1 MNLILPAELSKF
13 FIAGINYKKT
23 DVALR
28 GMFAINN
35 EQYANIL
42 SLAPVYNVNS
52 LFIISTCNRTEIYGF
67 ADDER
72 QLIDLLCTQ
81 TAGNAAAFTSLAY
94 IKNGIEAVEH
104 LFDVGAGLDS
114 QLLGDYE
121 ITGQLKQ
128 AVKFAKAHNFIN
140 CFLERL
146 VNSVL
151 QSSKQIRNETD
162 LSSGTVSVSYAAVE
176 YIKANIKT
184 CAGKKILVVGIG
196 KIGRN
201 TCKNLVDYLGTKNIT
216 LINRSEEKAA
226 ELAAELGLQYAP
238 IGQLAEHVVSSD
250 IILVASNAAEPVI
263 LKSQLAC
270 KSTKLIIDLS
280 IPCNV
285 EQTAAELL
293 NITLVN
299 VDTLSKIN
307 DKTLLKRKMEIPKAK
322 KIVDKNITGFLD
334 WCLMRK
340 NAPALNAIKSKLSY
354 LYAQHFSE
362 LKGDPDK
369 CPVIG
374 AEKKIQ
380 RVINSIAGKMKGQ
393 NQPGCHYLEAINEFI
408 VAVEH

>member
-1 MNLILPAELSKF
+1 MNPILPDELSKF
-13 FIAGINYKKT
+13 FVAGINYKKT
-23 DVALR
+23 DTTVR
-28 GMFAINN
+28 GMFAIND

-42 SLAPVYNVNS
+42 NLAPVYNFDS

-67 ADDER
+67 ADNACE
-72 QLIDLLCTQ
+72 LVELLCTQ
-81 TAGNAAAFTSLAY
+81 TTGNAATFTDLAY
-94 IKNGIEAVEH
+94 IKNGIDAVGH
-104 LFDVGAGLDS
+104 LFNVGAGLDS
-114 QLLGDYE
+114 QILGDYE

-128 AVKFAKAHNFIN
+128 AVKFAKSHNFIN

-151 QSSKQIRNETD
+151 QSSKQIRNQTA

-176 YIKANIKT
+176 YIKENIKICT
-184 CAGKKILVVGIG
+184 GKKILVVGIG

-226 ELAAELGLQYAP
+226 ELAAELGLQCAHVD
-238 IGQLAEHVVSSD
+238 QLAEHVDSSD

-263 LKSQLAC
+263 LKSQLEY

-285 EQTAAELL
+285 EPTAAELL

-307 DKTLLKRKMEIPKAK
+307 DETLLKRKMEIPKAK
-322 KIVDKNITGFLD
+322 KIIDKNTSDFLN
-334 WCLMRK
+334 WYLMRK

-354 LYAQHFSE
+354 LYMQHFSE
-362 LKGDPDK
+362 LKGDPNK
-369 CPVIG
+369 CPVIA

-380 RVINSIAGKMKGQ
+380 QVINSIAGKMKGQ
-393 NQPGCHYLEAINEFI
+393 NQPGCHYLEAINEFM
-408 VAVEH
+408 ATVEH

>member
-1 MNLILPAELSKF
+1 MNPILPDELSKF
-13 FIAGINYKKT
+13 FVAGINYRKT
-23 DVALR
+23 DTSIR
-28 GMFAINN
+28 GMFAIDDDR
-35 EQYANIL
+35 YANIL
-42 SLAPVYNVNS
+42 DLAPVYNLSS

-67 ADDER
+67 ADDACE
-72 QLIDLLCTQ
+72 LVELLCTQ
-81 TAGNAAAFTSLAY
+81 TTGNAETFTSIAY
-94 IKNGIEAVEH
+94 IKNGMDAVKH

-114 QLLGDYE
+114 QILGDYE

-128 AVKFAKAHNFIN
+128 AVKFAKSHNFVN

-151 QSSKQIRNETD
+151 QSSKQIRNETA
-162 LSSGTVSVSYAAVE
+162 LSSGTVSVSYAAIE

-184 CAGKKILVVGIG
+184 CKGKRILVVGIG

-201 TCKNLVDYLGTKNIT
+201 TCKNLVDYLGTKNIM
-216 LINRSEEKAA
+216 LINRSEEKAV
-226 ELAAELGLQYAP
+226 ELATELGLQHARVD
-238 IGQLAEHVVSSD
+238 QLAEHIDSSD

-285 EQTAAELL
+285 EPTAAELS

-299 VDTLSKIN
+299 IDTLSKIN
-307 DKTLLKRKMEIPKAK
+307 DETLLKRKMEIPKAE
-322 KIVDKNITGFLD
+322 KIINKNIADFLD
-334 WCLMRK
+334 WYLMRK

-354 LYAQHFSE
+354 LYMQHFSE
-362 LKGDPDK
+362 LKGDPNK
-369 CPVIG
+369 CPVIA

-380 RVINSIAGKMKGQ
+380 QVINSIAGKMKSQ
-393 NQPGCHYLEAINEFI
+393 NQPGCHYLEAINELI
-408 VAVEH
+408 AAVEH